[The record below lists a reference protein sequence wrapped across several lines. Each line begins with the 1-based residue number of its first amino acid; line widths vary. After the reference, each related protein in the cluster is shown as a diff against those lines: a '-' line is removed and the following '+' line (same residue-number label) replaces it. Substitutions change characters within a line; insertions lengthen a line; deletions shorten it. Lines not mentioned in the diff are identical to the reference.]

1 MRNEKGLTLVELLAV
16 IVILAIIA
24 AIIIPAFGK
33 IIDNSRIKS
42 EKANAIRVIEA
53 AELYFADA
61 KAVAY
66 LDSIGIPALVEKGY
80 LDNISTLG
88 DTSAYVANAKP
99 AWICSKP
106 SETQKGNKVTFLK
119 ATKAMITA
127 SDTATIIGTEDCGT
141 SQNNP

>member
-16 IVILAIIA
+16 IVILAIIK
-24 AIIIPAFGK
+24 AIAIPAFGK

-66 LDSIGIPALVEKGY
+66 LDSIGIPTLVEKGY

-88 DTSAYVANAKP
+88 DTSAYVANAQP

-106 SETQKGNKVTFLK
+106 SETTKKGNKVTFLK

-127 SDTATIIGTEDCGT
+127 SDKNPKVGNEDCGT
-141 SQNNP
+141 K

>member
-1 MRNEKGLTLVELLAV
+1 MRNEKGLTLVELLAA
-16 IVILAIIA
+16 IVILAIIT
-24 AIIIPAFGK
+24 AIAIPAFGK

-66 LDSIGIPALVEKGY
+66 LDSIGIPTLVEKGY

-88 DTSAYVANAKP
+88 DTSAYVANAQP

-127 SDTATIIGTEDCGT
+127 SDKERIVGTEDCGT
-141 SQNNP
+141 K

>member
-16 IVILAIIA
+16 IVILAIIT
-24 AIIIPAFGK
+24 AIAIPAFGK

-66 LDSIGIPALVEKGY
+66 LDSIGIPTLVEKGY

-88 DTSAYVANAKP
+88 DTSAYVANAQP

-106 SETQKGNKVTFLK
+106 SETKGNKVTFLK

-127 SDTATIIGTEDCGT
+127 SDKKLRVGKEECGT
-141 SQNNP
+141 K

>member
-16 IVILAIIA
+16 IVILAIIT
-24 AIIIPAFGK
+24 AIAIPAFGK

-66 LDSIGIPALVEKGY
+66 LDSIGIPTLVEKGY

-88 DTSAYVANAKP
+88 DTSAYVANAQP
-99 AWICSKP
+99 AWICSKL
-106 SETQKGNKVTFLK
+106 SETKKKKQQSNLFK
-119 ATKAMITA
+119 
-127 SDTATIIGTEDCGT
+127 SD
-141 SQNNP
+141 